1 MASDTYTESDS
12 HRVYE
17 FGPFRLDQAER
28 RLSRNGDPVSLT
40 PKVFDTLLLLIQ
52 NAGHLVDK
60 EELMKAI
67 WPDSFV
73 EEANLNRSIST
84 LRRVL
89 GEAPTGPRYIETVPK
104 RGYRFVAAVTESE
117 KDDLAPQTEIQE
129 SAQAAEGLSPVRL
142 DVPADSSAKPIWRR
156 GWLAL
161 ALASMALI
169 SGLVYVFAFRKSSAV
184 EAAPEVKSLA
194 VLPFKSIG
202 SGSEDETLQL
212 GMADTLITRLSN
224 VRGIK
229 VRPTSAVLKYSSADY
244 DPIGAGRAL
253 RADAVLEGSVQ
264 KVEDR
269 IRITVRLFRVTDET
283 PLWSGAFD
291 ESVKDLLSIEDSIS
305 ERVVQALRLNLGS
318 GEREA
323 LISHQTSS
331 AQAYEYYMK
340 GRYFWNQRSRDGLIK
355 ATEYFEKAIRD
366 DPSYTQAYAGL
377 ADCYAL
383 RANNGNF
390 ERDEGYSKAK
400 AVAKKALELD
410 DHLAEAHASLG
421 FILELYDWDWQ
432 GAETQFKRA
441 IELNPNYATA
451 HQWYGQMF
459 GRMGKRD
466 DAIREAKLAQELD
479 PLSPV
484 IYEALGNEYFYNG
497 QFDQAIEQYQRALEI
512 APDFWSAHRAIVR
525 LYAYKGLYREALEE
539 YRRIGSKGVTT
550 GHLSVVHTRALE

>member
-1 MASDTYTESDS
+1 MASKAHTESDS
-12 HRVYE
+12 RRVYE
-17 FGPFRLDQAER
+17 FGQFRLDQAER
-28 RLSRNGDPVSLT
+28 LLSRNGEAVSLT

-104 RGYRFVAAVTESE
+104 RGYRFIAAVTESE
-117 KDDLAPQTEIQE
+117 KDELAPQTEIQA
-129 SAQAAEGLSPVRL
+129 STQAAEGLKPVRL
-142 DVPADSSAKPIWRR
+142 EALDDSSAKAIWKRS
-156 GWLAL
+156 WFVL
-161 ALASMALI
+161 ALASIALI
-169 SGLVYVFAFRKSSAV
+169 SGLVYVFAFRKSSSV

-194 VLPFKSIG
+194 VLPFKPIG

-229 VRPTSAVLKYSSADY
+229 VRPTSAVLKYNSADY
-244 DPIGAGRAL
+244 DPIEAGRAL

-264 KVEDR
+264 KVKDR

-283 PLWSGAFD
+283 PLWSGGFD

-305 ERVVQALRLNLGS
+305 ERVVQALRLHLGR

-331 AQAYEYYMK
+331 TQAYEYYMK
-340 GRYFWNQRSRDGLIK
+340 GRYFWNQRSREGLIK
-355 ATEYFEKAIRD
+355 ATDYFEKAITA

-377 ADCYAL
+377 ADCYTL
-383 RANNGNF
+383 QTNSGIF
-390 ERDEGYSKAK
+390 PRDEGYSKAK

-432 GAETQFKRA
+432 GAESQFKRA

-459 GRMGKRD
+459 GRMGKID
-466 DAIREAKLAQELD
+466 DAIREVKLAQELD
-479 PLSPV
+479 PLSPI
-484 IYEALGNEYFYNG
+484 IYEALGSEYYCLG
-497 QFDQAIEQYQRALEI
+497 QFDQATEHIGRHLRLVLTSGRLIERFS
-512 APDFWSAHRAIVR
+512 DFMHI
-525 LYAYKGLYREALEE
+525 REC
-539 YRRIGSKGVTT
+539 
-550 GHLSVVHTRALE
+550 TRKPWKNTAGADQ